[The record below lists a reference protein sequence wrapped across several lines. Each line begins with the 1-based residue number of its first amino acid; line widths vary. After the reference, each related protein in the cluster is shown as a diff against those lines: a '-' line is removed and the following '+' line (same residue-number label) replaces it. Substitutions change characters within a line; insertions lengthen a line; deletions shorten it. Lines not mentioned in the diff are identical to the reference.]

1 LHCVPDGLQFHLLI
15 GGQLVLDLNQHFHI
29 QTFYLALTVKHLV
42 ELRQRKLLVHRIALH
57 GFMQR
62 FHRISNLPAQLVE
75 ACRRVLNH
83 FAQERFL
90 RIGQSQLALM
100 LHDHVRRKHVAF
112 HGILRRP
119 WRARWHLLTIAVRRW
134 RRLWLSLLG
143 RRDEGARQNKR
154 DQDRWNHEDS
164 VTHLISPYRL
174 SSPAKTISSDSY
186 SHSAAVLI

>member
-1 LHCVPDGLQFHLLI
+1 LQFHLLI

-42 ELRQRKLLVHRIALH
+42 ELRQRKLLVYRIALH
-57 GFMQR
+57 RFVQR
-62 FHRISNLPAQLVE
+62 FHCISNLPSQLVV
-75 ACRRVLNH
+75 ARGRALNH

-100 LHDHVRRKHVAF
+100 LHDHVRRKHVAL
-112 HGILRRP
+112 HRILRRP
-119 WRARWHLLTIAVRRW
+119 WRARWHLLTIAVHRL
-134 RRLWLSLLG
+134 RRLWLLG
-143 RRDEGARQNKR
+143 RYDEAARQNKR

-174 SSPAKTISSDSY
+174 SARAKTISSGSY